1 MDNRFKV
8 GDKVQVISVSTEP
21 YHYYKVGDIFTI
33 VEVDTFHPQSRMK
46 YKGVTNESS
55 AKLWLH
61 NDDIVAY
68 EEKTKMPAKYH
79 VGQKVRLTE
88 SFGCF
93 AKGDIAEITRVD
105 EDDDNFPVMI
115 RLRNG
120 DRAWIRAS
128 RFEVV
133 KPKYPVIVITTD
145 GKETKARLI
154 DGKKTVRQA
163 TAKCSDKD
171 TFDFETGA
179 KIAFDRLIGLETKPE
194 KSRSE
199 FKPGMVCK
207 VVREAKNIFG
217 TAIVQ
222 PGDFVEIKSIDG
234 EHMMCH
240 GFSRAEQ
247 RFTDNIGLKDD
258 ALEAIS

>member
-8 GDKVQVISVSTEP
+8 GDKVQVIKVPDDIT
-21 YHYYKVGDIFTI
+21 YYRVGDIFTI
-33 VEVDTFHPQSRMK
+33 AEVDTDHPFSNMT
-46 YKGVTNESS
+46 YKGTENESH
-55 AKLWLH
+55 KTLWLR
-61 NDDIVAY
+61 NDDIIAY
-68 EEKTKMPAKYH
+68 DEKTKKPAKYH
-79 VGQKVRLTE
+79 IGQKIRLKETLG
-88 SFGCF
+88 SYV
-93 AKGDIAEITRVD
+93 KGDIAEITRVD
-105 EDDDNFPVMI
+105 EDDDNMPVMI
-115 RLRNG
+115 RLKNG
-120 DRAWIRAS
+120 DHAWIKAS

-133 KPKYPVIVITTD
+133 EPKYPVIVITTD

-179 KIAFDRLIGLETKPE
+179 KIAFDRLIGRETKPE
-194 KSRSE
+194 KSRSK

-207 VVREAKNIFG
+207 VVKEAKNIFG

-234 EHMMCH
+234 MSITCH

-247 RFTDNIGLKDD
+247 RFTDEIRLID
-258 ALEAIS
+258 ATLEAIS

>member
-68 EEKTKMPAKYH
+68 KEKTKMPAKYH
-79 VGQKVRLTE
+79 IGQKIRLKETLG
-88 SFGCF
+88 SYV
-93 AKGDIAEITRVD
+93 KVDIAEITRVD
-105 EDDDNFPVMI
+105 EDDDNMPVMI
-115 RLRNG
+115 RLKNG
-120 DRAWIRAS
+120 DHAWIKAS

-154 DGKKTVRQA
+154 DGKKTVMQA
-163 TAKCSDKD
+163 TTKCSDKD

-179 KIAFDRLIGLETKPE
+179 KIAFDRLIGRETKPE
-194 KSRSE
+194 KSRSK

-207 VVREAKNIFG
+207 VVKEAKNMVG
-217 TAIVQ
+217 TVIVQ

-234 EHMMCH
+234 EHMTCH
-240 GFSRAEQ
+240 GFSRSVQ
-247 RFTDNIGLKDD
+247 QFTDKIGLTDD
-258 ALEAIS
+258 VLEAIT